1 MFVDSLIPSLLF
13 ISWADFGW
21 IALGLFIMFNFLAIV
36 VLSLTW
42 LERKTLGRLQRRL
55 GPTRSGPMG
64 LLQPVA
70 DGIKLLIK
78 EDITP
83 TSSEKAI
90 FWAAPV
96 IVVLSA
102 FMIWVTIPGA
112 QNAVIKNLDLGLFYI
127 IAFSTI
133 GILGLVLGGWG
144 SANKYGTLGGL
155 RAAAQLVS
163 YEIPIIMVA
172 VSIAMLAQSLDL
184 REIVAAQGSYPF
196 VLVQPLGLVIFFIAG
211 LAEVGRTPFDIY
223 HAESEIVGGPFVE
236 YSGAHWSVFF
246 LAEYINTFAIA
257 ALTVI
262 LFFGGVGRT
271 GAGRLVG
278 GHLVPL
284 QGVPCAS
291 GNFLDPGH
299 LPAAAHRPAHGL
311 CLEGGCAAF
320 LPDGRYHRDLP
331 VLQLAGLVA
340 YSDVPRRPGAGG
352 LRDLPQAGRA
362 CQPGSPGARA
372 PGGPYVRPRR
382 QSQADVKALLNGRRL
397 LGSAR
402 AALSKREGS

>member
-21 IALGLFIMFNFLAIV
+21 IALGLFIMFNVLAVV

-127 IAFSTI
+127 IAFSVI

-172 VSIAMLAQSLDL
+172 VSVAMLAQSLDL

-196 VLVQPLGLVIFFIAG
+196 VLVQPLGLVVFFIAG

-262 LFFGGVGRT
+262 LFFGGWSGPGLEGWWEIIWFLFKVYLVLLVIFWIRGT
-271 GAGRLVG
+271 FPRLRIDQLMAFAWKVV
-278 GHLVPL
+278 VPL
-284 QGVPCAS
+284 S
-291 GNFLDPGH
+291 FLTVVMTAIYQFYNW
-299 LPAAAHRPAHGL
+299 PAWSL
-311 CLEGGCAAF
+311 TLMS
-320 LPDGRYHRDLP
+320 
-331 VLQLAGLVA
+331 VAGLVWVGYA
-340 YSDVPRRPGAGG
+340 IY
-352 LRDLPQAGRA
+352 
-362 CQPGSPGARA
+362 
-372 PGGPYVRPRR
+372 
-382 QSQADVKALLNGRRL
+382 RRL
-397 LGSAR
+397 AGPASRVAQVRERQEALMAAR
-402 AALSKREGS
+402 AASRKQT

>member
-1 MFVDSLIPSLLF
+1 MYADSLIPTLLF
-13 ISWADFGW
+13 ISWADLGW
-21 IALGLFIMFNFLAIV
+21 IALGLFIMFNFLAVV

-64 LLQPVA
+64 LMQPVA

-127 IAFSTI
+127 IAFSVI

-196 VLVQPLGLVIFFIAG
+196 VLVQPLGLVVFFIAG

-262 LFFGGVGRT
+262 LFFGGW
-271 GAGRLVG
+271 AGPGLEGWWEVIWFLFKVYLVLLVIFWIRGTFPRLRIDQLMAFAWKVV
-278 GHLVPL
+278 VPL
-284 QGVPCAS
+284 S
-291 GNFLDPGH
+291 FLTVVMTAVYQFYNW
-299 LPAAAHRPAHGL
+299 PAWSLTLMSA
-311 CLEGGCAAF
+311 
-320 LPDGRYHRDLP
+320 
-331 VLQLAGLVA
+331 AGLVWVGYA
-340 YSDVPRRPGAGG
+340 IYRRLAGPAS
-352 LRDLPQAGRA
+352 RVAQVRA
-362 CQPGSPGARA
+362 RQEALIAAR
-372 PGGPYVRPRR
+372 RR
-382 QSQADVKALLNGRRL
+382 QT
-397 LGSAR
+397 
-402 AALSKREGS
+402 